1 MSAPTTLRIA
11 WLVWGDE
18 PGGVA
23 SAVLNNGR
31 LLTEL
36 GQQVS
41 LLSLAEGA
49 LCAAARARGWP
60 LRQLQ
65 PDGALHARYL
75 GHRFSPRGL
84 LGRAGILWTL
94 RAALRQALSAER
106 PDLLCLPWPDLMP
119 LAGPICRQLGIALV
133 LEMPNT
139 PSPYPFAL
147 NQRIYDAMSRR
158 WRIRV
163 LANSDYSA
171 RHLARVR
178 RLSVVTPAVDAARF
192 DPEQVR
198 AVPRASLGIPED
210 ALLLAQIA
218 RLDPSKGAT
227 LLLDA
232 VATLATEAPRLHL
245 LLVGGPLASDYG
257 QALQARAQALGI
269 AERLHWVDTVTDPE
283 RYWAMADFAASTRID
298 AEPFGLA
305 IVEAMLMRKPVLV
318 HALGAPAETIDDG
331 QTGWHYQQ
339 PDAAALSAALRRAL
353 ADHAHWT
360 AMGRQARTTALRR
373 YASAEQAQRYLGL
386 LRQQVAEA
394 VAP

>member
-1 MSAPTTLRIA
+1 MSTPAALRIA

-36 GQQVS
+36 GQPVS
-41 LLSLAEGA
+41 LLSLAEGP

-60 LRQLQ
+60 VRGVQ
-65 PDGALHARYL
+65 PDAGLHARYL
-75 GHRFSPRGL
+75 SHRFSPRGL
-84 LGRAGILWTL
+84 LGRATILWTL
-94 RAALRQALSAER
+94 RTALRRALTAER

-119 LAGPICRQLGIALV
+119 LAGPICRKLGIALV

-147 NQRIYDAMSRR
+147 NQRIYAAMSRR

-171 RHLARVR
+171 RHLAKVR
-178 RLSVVTPAVDAARF
+178 ALSVVTPAVDAARF
-192 DPEQVR
+192 DPTR
-198 AVPRASLGIPED
+198 ISAIPRAALGIPED

-218 RLDPSKGAT
+218 RLDPSKGAG
-227 LLLDA
+227 LLLEA
-232 VATLATEAPRLHL
+232 VAALAAEEPRLHL
-245 LLVGGPLASDYG
+245 LLVGGPLASDYA
-257 QALQARAQALGI
+257 QALQARALALGI
-269 AERLHWVDTVTDPE
+269 AERLHWVDTVSDPE

-305 IVEAMLMRKPVLV
+305 IVEAMLMQKPVLV

-331 QTGWHYQQ
+331 QTGWHYPS
-339 PDAAALSAALRRAL
+339 PDSAALTAALRRAL
-353 ADHAHWT
+353 AARAQWA
-360 AMGRQARTTALRR
+360 AMGAKARAIALRR

-386 LRQQVAEA
+386 LRQQVVEA
-394 VAP
+394 TAP

>member
-1 MSAPTTLRIA
+1 MSAPTALRIA

-31 LLTEL
+31 LLTDL
-36 GQQVS
+36 GQRVS
-41 LLSLAEGA
+41 LLSLTEGP
-49 LCAAARARGWP
+49 LSTAARARGWP
-60 LRQLQ
+60 VRGVQ
-65 PDGALHARYL
+65 PDGELHARYL
-75 GHRFSPRGL
+75 SHRFSPRGL
-84 LGRAGILWTL
+84 LGRAAILWRL
-94 RAALRQALSAER
+94 RAALREVLAAER

-119 LAGPICRQLGIALV
+119 LAGPICRELGIGLV

-178 RLSVVTPAVDAARF
+178 LLSVVTPAVDAGRF
-192 DPEQVR
+192 DPTRVN
-198 AVPRASLGIPED
+198 AIPRTRLGIPED

-218 RLDPSKGAT
+218 RLDPSKGGV
-227 LLLDA
+227 LLLEA
-232 VATLATEAPRLHL
+232 VAALAAEEPRLHL
-245 LLVGGPLASDYG
+245 LLVGGPLASDYA
-257 QALQARAQALGI
+257 QALRARAQALGI
-269 AERLHWVDTVTDPE
+269 ADRLHWVDTVTDPE
-283 RYWAMADFAASTRID
+283 RYWATADLAASTRID

-331 QTGWHYQQ
+331 ETGWHYQQ
-339 PDAAALSAALRRAL
+339 PDAAALTAALRRAL
-353 ADHAHWT
+353 AAREQWAT
-360 AMGRQARTTALRR
+360 MGAQARETALRR
-373 YASAEQAQRYLGL
+373 YASPEQAQRYLSL
-386 LRQQVAEA
+386 LRQQVVEA
-394 VAP
+394 SAP

>member
-1 MSAPTTLRIA
+1 MSKPAALRIA

-36 GQQVS
+36 GQPVS
-41 LLSLAEGA
+41 LLSLAEGP
-49 LCAAARARGWP
+49 LCEAARARGWP
-60 LRQLQ
+60 VRQVQ
-65 PDGALHARYL
+65 SDGALHARYL
-75 GHRFSPRGL
+75 SHRFSPRGL

-94 RAALRQALSAER
+94 RTTLRRVLTAER
-106 PDLLCLPWPDLMP
+106 PNLLCLPWPDLMP
-119 LAGPICRQLGIALV
+119 LAGPICRQLGIGLV

-147 NQRIYDAMSRR
+147 NQRIYAAMSRR

-171 RHLARVR
+171 RHLAKVR
-178 RLSVVTPAVDAARF
+178 ALSVVTPAVDAARF

-198 AVPRASLGIPED
+198 PIPRASLGIPED

-218 RLDPSKGAT
+218 RLDPSKGAG
-227 LLLDA
+227 LLLEA
-232 VATLATEAPRLHL
+232 VAALAAEEPRLHL
-245 LLVGGPLASDYG
+245 LLVGGPLASDYA

-269 AERLHWVDTVTDPE
+269 TERLHWVDTVRDPE
-283 RYWAMADFAASTRID
+283 RYWATADFAASTRID

-305 IVEAMLMRKPVLV
+305 IVEAMLMQKPVLV

-331 QTGWHYQQ
+331 QTGWHYPS
-339 PDAAALSAALRRAL
+339 PDSAALTAALRRAL
-353 ADHAHWT
+353 AARAQWA
-360 AMGRQARTTALRR
+360 AMGAQAREIALRR
-373 YASAEQAQRYLGL
+373 YASAEQAQHYLGL
-386 LRQQVAEA
+386 LRQQVLEA
-394 VAP
+394 TTT

>member
-1 MSAPTTLRIA
+1 MSAPSSLRIA

-23 SAVLNNGR
+23 SAALNNGR

-41 LLSLAEGA
+41 LLSLAEGP
-49 LCAAARARGWP
+49 LCAAARERGWP
-60 LRQLQ
+60 VHGVQ
-65 PDGALHARYL
+65 PDEALHTRYL
-75 GHRFSPRGL
+75 SHRFSPRGL
-84 LGRAGILWTL
+84 LGRAAILWRLRATL
-94 RAALRQALSAER
+94 RAALAAER

-119 LAGPICRQLGIALV
+119 LAGPICRKLGIALV

-139 PSPYPFAL
+139 PSPYPLAL

-178 RLSVVTPAVDAARF
+178 LLSVVTPAVDAGRF
-192 DPEQVR
+192 DPTQVSAISR
-198 AVPRASLGIPED
+198 AQLGIPED

-227 LLLDA
+227 LLLEA
-232 VATLATEAPRLHL
+232 VAALAAEEPRLHL
-245 LLVGGPLASDYG
+245 LLVGGPLASDYA
-257 QALQARAQALGI
+257 QALRARAQALGI
-269 AERLHWVDTVTDPE
+269 AGRLHWVDTVNDPE

-318 HALGAPAETIDDG
+318 HALGAPADTIDDG
-331 QTGWHYQQ
+331 ETGWHYQQ
-339 PDAAALSAALRRAL
+339 PDVATLSAALRRAL
-353 ADHAHWT
+353 ADRGQWT
-360 AMGRQARTTALRR
+360 TMGAQARETALRR
-373 YASAEQAQRYLGL
+373 YASPEQAQRYLSL
-386 LRQQVAEA
+386 LRQQVVEA
-394 VAP
+394 AAP